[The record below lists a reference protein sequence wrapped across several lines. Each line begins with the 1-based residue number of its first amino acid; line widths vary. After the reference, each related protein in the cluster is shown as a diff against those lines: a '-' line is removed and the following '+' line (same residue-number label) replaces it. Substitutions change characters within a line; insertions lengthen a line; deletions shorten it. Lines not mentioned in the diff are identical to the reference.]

1 MRLIMAT
8 ITKREKMKAFEI
20 IDEENNL
27 SIGTLLYYKKANDFY
42 IELVENLDEW
52 TAPLLLTAYVKC
64 GIYTIPR
71 DISKLW
77 VCERI
82 IPSSRQNIGSILTT
96 HKLKAYDEMK
106 FLELSEGH
114 CSQDSLYIKKIDS
127 LPEYVQKRNLQNL
140 SDCVVLEDNTI
151 LCFFNDNTVRK
162 IDLAKL
168 EPIDGLDKILQNKK
182 LFESCKVA
190 TGGYAATFNNSI
202 DIPAYILYSSG
213 KLIPLEYKDFITFAK
228 RNILDT
234 ANACNELECSRQNIS
249 YMVKQRQLTPV
260 KENVKGNLYLKGE
273 VLKNKW

>member
-1 MRLIMAT
+1 
-8 ITKREKMKAFEI
+8 MKIFEI
-20 IDEENNL
+20 IDEDNN
-27 SIGTLLYYKKANDFY
+27 SVIGTLLYYEKEKDFF
-42 IELVENLDEW
+42 IELIDGIDEW
-52 TAPLLLTAYVKC
+52 TAPLLLSFFVKR

-71 DISKLW
+71 DISNLW
-77 VCERI
+77 VKERI
-82 IPSSRQNIGSILTT
+82 IPSGRQNIGSILTT

-106 FLELSEGH
+106 FLELSEGR

-168 EPIDGLDKILQNKK
+168 ETIDGLDKILQNKK

-202 DIPAYILYSSG
+202 DIPSHILYSSG
-213 KLIPLEYKDFITFAK
+213 KQIPLEYKDFITFAK

-234 ANACNELECSRQNIS
+234 TNACNELECSRQNIS
-249 YMVKQRQLTPV
+249 YMLKKKQLTPV